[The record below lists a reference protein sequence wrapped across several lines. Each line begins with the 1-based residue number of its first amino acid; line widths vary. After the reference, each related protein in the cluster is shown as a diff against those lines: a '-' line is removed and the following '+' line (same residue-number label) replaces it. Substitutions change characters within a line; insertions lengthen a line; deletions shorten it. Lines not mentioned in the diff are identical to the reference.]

1 MTDEADPTSRTDAQR
16 PRRLSPRARLFEGRA
31 RVALAL
37 GRLVP
42 GSVARNFVVI
52 GTATAIGQVAAIC
65 AAPVLARLYDP
76 TEFGALSLYVAILS
90 VIASVSQL
98 RYDLAIPSAD
108 SDEEATHLTSLSL
121 VIGAISSILVGFAV
135 VVLQVLAPA
144 GLEANHLAGVLWVM
158 PLAVLAAS
166 ISQALGSWAIQQRQ
180 FRRLGRARATQ
191 GVGQAVAQVGL
202 GVVGSGAIGLVVGD
216 LVGRTLGIEQLAR
229 PAWHAIRQV
238 PASIASLVGVAR
250 RWAGFAGTMTLASL
264 ANALSLQ
271 LPFLLIPYLFGL
283 AETGQYFLA
292 YRLLVLPASL
302 VGAAVSQ
309 VFFGEAAQRKDDPRR
324 LRDLALNATVAL
336 MVFSIPVYLMVVV
349 AGPTVISVIFGP
361 QWQMAGDFSRI
372 LAPWLMV
379 WSVASPISALLL
391 IGKRQRESLAFTV
404 VGLAAQVAGLVFG
417 AAVGSL
423 TVGLIALAAISAVLD
438 VAALWRFLRVASVRL
453 IELVGPAS
461 RIVMV
466 TLPSLAVTAVVILQA
481 PGWALPVTAVATL
494 VALGLAAK
502 VSPQVRF
509 LLSGSHD

>member
-1 MTDEADPTSRTDAQR
+1 VIDEADPTPHGDARRSRGLD
-16 PRRLSPRARLFEGRA
+16 SRARLLEARA
-31 RVALAL
+31 RAALAL

-52 GTATAIGQVAAIC
+52 GTATALGQVVAII
-65 AAPVLARLYDP
+65 AAPVLARLYGP
-76 TEFGALSLYVAILS
+76 SEFGALSLYVAVLS
-90 VIASVSQL
+90 IVVSVSQL

-108 SDEEATHLTSLSL
+108 ADDEATHLTSLSL
-121 VIGAISSILVGFAV
+121 VIGVVSSLLVGVAV
-135 VVLQVLAPA
+135 VVLQALAPV
-144 GLEANHLAGVLWVM
+144 GLEDNHLAGVLWVM

-166 ISQALGSWAIQQRQ
+166 VSQALGSWAIQQRQ
-180 FRRLGRARATQ
+180 FRRLGRARAAQ
-191 GVGQAVAQVGL
+191 GVGQAVAQIGL
-202 GVVGSGAIGLVVGD
+202 GIVGSGSIGLVVGD

-229 PAWHAIRQV
+229 PAWRAIRQV
-238 PASIASLVGVAR
+238 PSSIASLAGVAR

-271 LPFLLIPYLFGL
+271 LPFLMIPYLFGL
-283 AETGQYFLA
+283 AESGQYFLA
-292 YRLLVLPASL
+292 YRVLVLPASL

-309 VFFGEAAQRKDDPRR
+309 VFFGEAAQRRQDPRR
-324 LRDLALNATVAL
+324 LRALALNATVAL

-349 AGPTVISVIFGP
+349 AGPTVISAIFGA

-404 VGLAAQVAGLVFG
+404 VGLAAQVAGLGFG
-417 AAVGSL
+417 AMVGSL
-423 TVGLIALAAISAVLD
+423 TVGLIALSAISALLD
-438 VAALWRFLRVASVRL
+438 VAALWRFLRVATVRL
-453 IELVGPAS
+453 VELIRPAS
-461 RIVMV
+461 RIVLV
-466 TLPSLAVTAVVILQA
+466 TLPSLAISAVVIVQA
-481 PGWALPVTAVATL
+481 PGWAVPVAAASTV

-502 VSPQVRF
+502 VSPEMRY